1 MVAGRW
7 TGDQVTQR
15 PSARLVMLVDDE
27 EVNVNAVAIAIAAMK
42 ESMDFVVCS
51 AAQKLVATT
60 LRPLTPLLRLPT
72 RCLQPPA
79 APPIAPSGTTSW
91 RMQSHHASCRLPRVV
106 MSQNIISPSHS
117 CLGSFGQTFVYR
129 QRLALWRRSWRSVAR
144 ATDPP
149 GTQTSQG
156 SICKHRR
163 ICLELL
169 RSCARL
175 SSPWRL
181 TSVSN
186 TDLY

>member
-1 MVAGRW
+1 
-7 TGDQVTQR
+7 
-15 PSARLVMLVDDE
+15 MLVDDE
-27 EVNVNAVAIAIAAMK
+27 EVSVNAVAIAIAAMK
-42 ESMDFVVCS
+42 ESVMDYVVCS

-129 QRLALWRRSWRSVAR
+129 QRLALWRRSWRSCCSDDR
-144 ATDPP
+144 SP
-149 GTQTSQG
+149 GY
-156 SICKHRR
+156 
-163 ICLELL
+163 
-169 RSCARL
+169 
-175 SSPWRL
+175 
-181 TSVSN
+181 
-186 TDLY
+186 TDLARVNLQAQTDLSGIAAILRTTIITMEIDFGIEHRLILTCSI

>member
-1 MVAGRW
+1 
-7 TGDQVTQR
+7 
-15 PSARLVMLVDDE
+15 MLVDDE
-27 EVNVNAVAIAIAAMK
+27 EVSVNAVAIAIAAMK

-79 APPIAPSGTTSW
+79 APPIAPSGTTSC

-129 QRLALWRRSWRSVAR
+129 QRLELWRRSWRSVAR
-144 ATDPP
+144 TTDPP

-156 SICKHRR
+156 STCKHRR

-169 RSCARL
+169 RPCTRP
-175 SSPWRL
+175 SSPWRSI
-181 TSVSN
+181 SVSN